1 MRSVIQR
8 ERASALSPETG
19 FDLCNVRSVESS
31 WAHARHRELLRQ
43 LKSRRG
49 REGGGEQ
56 PALRHAL
63 AHVMRKTR
71 MVR

>member
-19 FDLCNVRSVESS
+19 FDLRNVRSVESS

-43 LKSRRG
+43 LKNLSPNDDSEDARRAA
-49 REGGGEQ
+49 R
-56 PALRHAL
+56 
-63 AHVMRKTR
+63 TR
-71 MVR
+71 LGHTLK